1 MDEYVNIKD
10 YFDKYFGNDTSLTIF
25 FFKIII
31 LDLNFLV
38 FFSKKRLMCMIQGY
52 KILLRQIFWG
62 GHYSHYFFIQN
73 NYFGPNLLKMT

>member
-1 MDEYVNIKD
+1 
-10 YFDKYFGNDTSLTIF
+10 
-25 FFKIII
+25 
-31 LDLNFLV
+31 
-38 FFSKKRLMCMIQGY
+38 MIQGY